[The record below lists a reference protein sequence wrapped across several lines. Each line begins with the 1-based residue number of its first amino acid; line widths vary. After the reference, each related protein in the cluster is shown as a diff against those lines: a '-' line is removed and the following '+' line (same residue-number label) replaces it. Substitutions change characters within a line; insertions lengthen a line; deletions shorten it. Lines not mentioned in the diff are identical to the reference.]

1 MGQITG
7 KLQDIEVDFT
17 GAGTTWK
24 SLVCLRNSSVET
36 SSTVNEDETNCGK
49 LVSVSTPGFTFN
61 FDAVCENAPTGS
73 QASYEDCLS
82 AIANS
87 TEVSV
92 RFQNPTTTGSSIG
105 TFYYHK
111 AQAYFTSLTLNQDS
125 SGGAYVSFSGTLQS
139 SGVLDITA

>member
-7 KLQDIEVDFT
+7 SLQDIEIDFT
-17 GAGTTWK
+17 GAATTYK

-61 FDAVCENAPTGS
+61 FDAVCENAPSGS
-73 QASYEDCLS
+73 QASYEDCLA
-82 AIANS
+82 AIAAS
-87 TEVSV
+87 TEVTV
-92 RFQNPTTTGSSIG
+92 RFQNPTTTGSSVG

-111 AQAYFTSLTLNQDS
+111 AQAYFTNLTLNQDA
-125 SGGAYVSFSGTLQS
+125 SGGAYVSFSGTIQS
-139 SGVLDITA
+139 TGSLDIVA